1 MLNNRYFKDIYEG
14 MELPEVAKGPITRNQ
29 LVDYASASGDYN
41 KLHYD
46 EAFAKKA
53 GLQGPIAHGMLVMG
67 MVGSYFTDM
76 IKDGALKS
84 FKIRF
89 AGMTN
94 ENDTLTFK
102 GKVVKLYQENNENL
116 IEIEVTSQTQDNRI
130 TTQGS
135 AIVSLK

>member
-1 MLNNRYFKDIYEG
+1 MLNNRYFKDIFEG
-14 MELPEVAKGPITRNQ
+14 MELPEVAKGPITRIQ

-53 GLQGPIAHGMLVMG
+53 GLQGPIAHGMLVMA
-67 MVGSYFTDM
+67 MVGSYITDM
-76 IKDGALKS
+76 VKDGALKI

-102 GKVVKLYQENNENL
+102 GKVVKLYQENDENL
-116 IEIEVTSQTQDNRI
+116 VEIEVASQTQDNRI